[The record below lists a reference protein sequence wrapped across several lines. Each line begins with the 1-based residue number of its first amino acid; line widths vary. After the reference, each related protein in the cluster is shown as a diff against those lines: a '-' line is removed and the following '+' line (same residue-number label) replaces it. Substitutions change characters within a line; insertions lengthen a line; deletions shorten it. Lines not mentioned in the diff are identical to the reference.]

1 MVFTAADA
9 LGNWLS
15 FLLHVENMPGAA
27 GGAAHA
33 LWDVARGRMR
43 QRVLLEVRDEC
54 SFGDIAGGLGYSSCF
69 ETGGAA

>member
-15 FLLHVENMPGAA
+15 FLLHEENMPGAA
-27 GGAAHA
+27 SGAGLAP
-33 LWDVARGRMR
+33 WDVARARMR

-54 SFGDIAGGLGYSSCF
+54 SFGDIAGGLGYSICF
-69 ETGGAA
+69 ETGTAA